1 MQMEALKLNNNF
13 YLNEIIEKLSK
24 ELTYKNVDS
33 INKLCLFIEQ
43 VTLAAKLGDI
53 TLEQADAFIDKAFT
67 LYDTLLT

>member
-13 YLNEIIEKLSK
+13 YLDEIIEKLSK

-33 INKLCLFIEQ
+33 MNKICLFLEQ
-43 VTLAAKLGDI
+43 ITTAAKLEHI